1 MKNKDKLGEVVYV
14 ELPTVGQ
21 KFDQAAQFATLESVK
36 AVSECYTPASGTVVA
51 VNDALKD
58 NPSAINKSPFNDG
71 WLIKIELTNKAEI
84 DKLLDEKQYNEFLKS
99 EQH

>member
-1 MKNKDKLGEVVYV
+1 MKYKDKLGEVVYV

-21 KFDQAAQFATLESVK
+21 KLDQAAQFATLESVK